1 MLCLYSTIKSKI
13 QKFSDHPGKVTMHFV
28 VLLVDVGKRYP
39 SHSVVLYLRS
49 SYCYL
54 ATIYHVR
61 LSIEDSNI
69 DHRNVEFFSRNRDL
83 SDNILDLRISE
94 PILFLAVSAKQKANL
109 IKRNFDRDWAKFSK
123 SNPLKKVL
131 CPLLFN
137 LHQHHHKISTL
148 SREMPRDWRSSRVLC
163 LDSAFPD
170 APTVRARQ

>member
-109 IKRNFDRDWAKFSK
+109 IKRNFDRD
-123 SNPLKKVL
+123 
-131 CPLLFN
+131 
-137 LHQHHHKISTL
+137 
-148 SREMPRDWRSSRVLC
+148 
-163 LDSAFPD
+163 
-170 APTVRARQ
+170 